1 MKDEIKNAGS
11 RKSGWG
17 GRRAG
22 AGRKKTSEG
31 VRTVAVRVPQD
42 VADVLDAVPSIT
54 EYVVTALRAYMARS
68 AADAAVQPDAEGE
81 QGAGQ

>member
-1 MKDEIKNAGS
+1 MEDETAKPTS
-11 RKSGWG
+11 PKQTWG

-42 VADVLDAVPSIT
+42 VADVLDTVPSIT
-54 EYVVTALRAYMARS
+54 EYVVKALRAYIAQS
-68 AADAAVQPDAEGE
+68 ANTKTTDDKQH
-81 QGAGQ
+81 

>member
-1 MKDEIKNAGS
+1 MNDETAKPTPQ
-11 RKSGWG
+11 KPGWG

-42 VADVLDAVPSIT
+42 VSDVLDTVPSIT
-54 EYVVTALRAYMARS
+54 EYVVTALRAYIAQS
-68 AADAAVQPDAEGE
+68 ANTKPSGINDK
-81 QGAGQ
+81 

>member
-1 MKDEIKNAGS
+1 MNDETSKTTPQ
-11 RKSGWG
+11 KHTWG

-42 VADVLDAVPSIT
+42 VADVLDTVPSIT
-54 EYVVTALRAYMARS
+54 EYVVKALRAYIAQS
-68 AADAAVQPDAEGE
+68 ASAKTTDDKQP
-81 QGAGQ
+81 

>member
-1 MKDEIKNAGS
+1 MNNETAKPTPQKP
-11 RKSGWG
+11 RWG

-42 VADVLDAVPSIT
+42 VSDVLDTVPSIT
-54 EYVVTALRAYMARS
+54 EYVVTALRAYIAQ
-68 AADAAVQPDAEGE
+68 AANTKPSGVNNK
-81 QGAGQ
+81 

>member
-1 MKDEIKNAGS
+1 MNDETAKPTPQKP
-11 RKSGWG
+11 RWG

-42 VADVLDAVPSIT
+42 VSDVLDTVPSIT
-54 EYVVTALRAYMARS
+54 EYVVTALRAYIAQ
-68 AADAAVQPDAEGE
+68 AANTKPSGVNNK
-81 QGAGQ
+81 